1 MHTEV
6 EVGLSLIRGTVR
18 EGDGGARV
26 NVSVV
31 QGSLGDNTVFFI
43 VTTINGSAQGKTI
56 KPYNYSLLLVLQ
68 WIARAFDKEAM

>member
-1 MHTEV
+1 MHTDV
-6 EVGLSLIRGTVR
+6 EVGLSPIRRIIR

-56 KPYNYSLLLVLQ
+56 KHYKYSLLLALQ
-68 WIARAFDKEAM
+68 

>member
-6 EVGLSLIRGTVR
+6 EVGLSPIRRTIR

-26 NVSVV
+26 NFSVV
-31 QGSLGDNTVFFI
+31 QGSLGDNTVLFI

-56 KPYNYSLLLVLQ
+56 KHYNC
-68 WIARAFDKEAM
+68 